1 VKRSITVLLFLV
13 AACRPIASGTV
24 TGAASPERAVDAFIS
39 AAKAQDLQAL
49 GGIWG
54 TAKGP
59 ARESMARAE
68 LEQRELILIRLL
80 CQEESRVVSST
91 PGTEGRRILKLDLT
105 RAGRT
110 VPVTFTTIRGP
121 EDRWYVEDVDVV
133 KLQELCTSR

>member
-1 VKRSITVLLFLV
+1 MKRLIVLLLLV
-13 AACRPIASGTV
+13 SACRPIASGPV
-24 TGAASPERAVDAFIS
+24 TGAASPERAVDAFI
-39 AAKAQDLQAL
+39 AAAQAQDLQAL

-54 TAKGP
+54 SAKGP
-59 ARESMARAE
+59 ARETMDRAE

-80 CQEESRVVSST
+80 CQEQARVTSST
-91 PGTEGRRILKLDLT
+91 PGTEGRRILRLDMT

-121 EDRWYVEDVDVV
+121 EERWYVEDVEVV

>member
-1 VKRSITVLLFLV
+1 MKRSIAVLLFL
-13 AACRPIASGTV
+13 ASACRPIASGPQ
-24 TGAASPERAVDAFIS
+24 TGATSPEGAVDAFIS

-54 TAKGP
+54 SAKGP
-59 ARESMARAE
+59 ARATMPRAE

-80 CQEESRVVSST
+80 CQDESRVTSST
-91 PGTEGRRILKLDLT
+91 PGNEGRRILKLDMT

-110 VPVTFTTIRGP
+110 LPVTFTTIRGP
-121 EDRWYVEDVDVV
+121 EDRWYVEDVEVV

>member
-1 VKRSITVLLFLV
+1 MKRSIAVLLFL
-13 AACRPIASGTV
+13 ASACRPIASGPQ
-24 TGAASPERAVDAFIS
+24 TGATSPEGAVDAFIS

-54 TAKGP
+54 SAKGP
-59 ARESMARAE
+59 ARATMPRAE

-80 CQEESRVVSST
+80 CQDESRVTSST
-91 PGTEGRRILKLDLT
+91 PGTEGRRILKLDMT

-110 VPVTFTTIRGP
+110 LPVTFTTIRGP
-121 EDRWYVEDVDVV
+121 EDRWYVEDVEVV

>member
-1 VKRSITVLLFLV
+1 MKRSIAVLLFL
-13 AACRPIASGTV
+13 ASACRPIASGPQ
-24 TGAASPERAVDAFIS
+24 TGATSPERAVDAFIS

-54 TAKGP
+54 SVKGP
-59 ARESMARAE
+59 ARATMPRAE

-80 CQEESRVVSST
+80 CQDESRVTSST
-91 PGTEGRRILKLDLT
+91 PGTEGRRILKLGMT

-121 EDRWYVEDVDVV
+121 EDRWYVEDVEVV

>member
-1 VKRSITVLLFLV
+1 VKRSIAVLLFL
-13 AACRPIASGTV
+13 ASACRPIASGPQ
-24 TGAASPERAVDAFIS
+24 TGATSPEGAVDAFIS

-54 TAKGP
+54 SAKGP
-59 ARESMARAE
+59 ARATMPRAE

-80 CQEESRVVSST
+80 CQDESRVTSST
-91 PGTEGRRILKLDLT
+91 PGTEGRRILKLDMT

-110 VPVTFTTIRGP
+110 LPVTFTTIRGP
-121 EDRWYVEDVDVV
+121 EDRWYVEDVEVV